1 MYTRK
6 CRCVFTSLPPSCLI
20 YCICAPSHVYFSYA
34 FSPHVFGLPFSSRRH
49 ISRISYFSYSFAVD
63 IFLGPAY
70 LGWVLFD
77 VQPGPGRHPD
87 LFSDAST
94 LTNRPQICCFKSEIY
109 HQCFN
114 IGWNILF
121 PEIGK
126 VRGNLFQIN
135 GYVKEPLILP
145 EGSGP
150 PVIHSEKVYVP
161 VKEHPDV
168 SIFILLSLSLLS
180 LIFFYCK
187 AMSSYHF
194 IFLIMSQYLCFQ
206 EVAIYLE
213 L

>member
-121 PEIGK
+121 SRDRESEGQPVPNQRLREGASHPT
-126 VRGNLFQIN
+126 RGQRTASHSFWKSLCTCKRTSRCEYIHLIIVTKNLYYQAM
-135 GYVKEPLILP
+135 P
-145 EGSGP
+145 
-150 PVIHSEKVYVP
+150 
-161 VKEHPDV
+161 
-168 SIFILLSLSLLS
+168 S
-180 LIFFYCK
+180 LI
-187 AMSSYHF
+187 SSF
-194 IFLIMSQYLCFQ
+194 S
-206 EVAIYLE
+206 
-213 L
+213 